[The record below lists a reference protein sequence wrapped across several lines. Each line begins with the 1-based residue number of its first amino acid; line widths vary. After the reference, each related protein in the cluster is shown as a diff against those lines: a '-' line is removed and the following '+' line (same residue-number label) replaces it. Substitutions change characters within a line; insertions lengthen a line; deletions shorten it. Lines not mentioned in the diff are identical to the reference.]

1 MYITMPSR
9 FLVIG
14 AMLVIAGCAGAPAQ
28 LQYAAASSAA
38 IVTPPAD
45 AQARLRTCQQFFVEL
60 DRVVRR
66 AKVTDSQ
73 AAPVP
78 GFPYLRMD
86 RFLQSFRD
94 QTVAEPA
101 FSAWVGRLQRL
112 AEQGR
117 QLELANL
124 PADRARA
131 LQAMFSAALGEPRD
145 LMETVRD
152 CATQLH
158 RRDLADNARR
168 ERLRAAWVPS
178 EYVTWKRGVGLYMFT
193 SLPVNSV
200 IKRWHEVTHA
210 TFAQP
215 IESLAVH
222 GELLRYVPPRLPIPL
237 DSDGVRDILR
247 RSARNP
253 LGIPEPAG
261 VDRERLFATFAPTW
275 QIDVVSDDDRLG
287 APGWP
292 SIADERP
299 TIDVRNPTVYRQL
312 SHTRFAGNVLL
323 QLNYVVWF
331 PARPRTSRWDYL
343 GGFVDGIT
351 WRVTLSPDGTP
362 LVFEAM
368 HNCGCYHMFFPT
380 PGLRLRPVAN
390 TPDDDLQEA
399 ALVPQ
404 QAPALAP
411 GSGPVLRIAHRTH
424 YLQRVTIT
432 ALDNGRSVAYRW
444 ADYDSLRSLPLAP
457 GGRRSLFR
465 ADGIVPGTTRGERWF
480 LWPMGIPHPGQMRQW
495 GHHAI
500 AFVGRRHFDDPYLLE
515 TTFQIDN

>member
-1 MYITMPSR
+1 MYIATLSR
-9 FLVIG
+9 FLVVG

-28 LQYAAASSAA
+28 PPHAAASSAA
-38 IVTPPAD
+38 IAAPPAD
-45 AQARLRTCQQFFVEL
+45 AQARLRPCQQFFAEL

-78 GFPYLRMD
+78 GFPYLRID
-86 RFLQSFRD
+86 RFLHSFRD
-94 QTVAEPA
+94 QAVAEPA
-101 FSAWVGRLQRL
+101 FSAWVDRLQRL

-124 PADRARA
+124 PADWVQA
-131 LQAMFSAALGEPRD
+131 LQEKFSAARGNPQD
-145 LMETVRD
+145 LMEMVRD
-152 CATQLH
+152 CGAQLR

-178 EYVTWKRGVGLYMFT
+178 EYVTWKRAVGLYMFT
-193 SLPVNSV
+193 ALPVNSA
-200 IKRWHEVTHA
+200 IKKWHKAARA

-222 GELLRYVPPRLPIPL
+222 GELLRYVPPRFPIPL
-237 DSDGVRDILR
+237 DSDVVRDILQ
-247 RSARNP
+247 RSAQNP
-253 LGIPEPAG
+253 LGIPEPEG

-287 APGWP
+287 APGWT

-299 TIDVRNPTVYRQL
+299 TIDVRYPTVYRQL
-312 SHTRFAGNVLL
+312 SHTRLARKVLL

-343 GGFVDGIT
+343 GGYVDGIT

-380 PGLRLRPVAN
+380 PGLRLRPVPN

-404 QAPALAP
+404 QVPALAP

-424 YLQRVTIT
+424 YLQRVTTT
-432 ALDNGRSVAYRW
+432 ALDNGRPVMYRW
-444 ADYDSLRSLPLAP
+444 ADYDSLRSLPLTP
-457 GGRRSLFR
+457 RGRRSLFR

-495 GHHAI
+495 GHHAT